1 MIPID
6 KGIFLWFYL
15 FLCDALQE
23 RHFLHYTFT
32 VLTRADTFPEF
43 SAVGVANGRQI
54 KHYSDEER
62 VWVRD
67 GRTVY
72 DWIKTPPDPPDH
84 RDWFTHQLKM
94 LSDCSDS
101 QCSELHV
108 LQRIIGCELEKLP
121 DGSVNLTVFDEYGF
135 DGEDLISFNS
145 DTAQWIDKSPKAKRT
160 KEKWDRQIG
169 RNQDIK
175 YYLNMCVTWI
185 SVFHKTEKCSPD
197 VRVSTRNSPDDESKL
212 VLTCLAT
219 GFYPR
224 DVQMEIRLSRTKLED
239 QTSEIRPNDDQ
250 TFQMRTSVK
259 IDRNHKG
266 SYDCLVN
273 HSSLRKPVSV
283 EWAKEPRFSSTDEKC
298 LGHGAESHD
307 RLYGLPGAVAA
318 VLALALIC
326 WRIYKQVAG
335 RSLRAVAPSHREEPA
350 EVARASIS
358 DGQREGCLDVSA

>member
-1 MIPID
+1 MFHTPSFKVIVFI
-6 KGIFLWFYL
+6 GRILCLLMFLSHL
-15 FLCDALQE
+15 SDALKE
-23 RHFLHYTFT
+23 RHFLHYKFT

-43 SAVGVANGRQI
+43 SAEAVFDDRRI
-54 KHYSDEER
+54 SHYSDEER
-62 VWVRD
+62 VWIRAEGWTEAPGEPSDV
-67 GRTVY
+67 
-72 DWIKTPPDPPDH
+72 K
-84 RDWFTHQLKM
+84 DWFIHQIRT
-94 LSDCSDS
+94 LSDCTDS

-135 DGEDLISFNS
+135 DGEDLISFNY
-145 DTAQWIDKSPKAKRT
+145 DAEQWIDKSPKAKRT
-160 KEKWDRQIG
+160 KVHWDRQTG
-169 RNQDIK
+169 RNIFIK
-175 YYLNMCVTWI
+175 HYLKNCTDWI
-185 SVFHKTEKCSPD
+185 STFINTKKSSPD

-283 EWAKEPRFSSTDEKC
+283 EWDEKC

-326 WRIYKQVAG
+326 WRIYKQRGHLVQNWG
-335 RSLRAVAPSHREEPA
+335 NE
-350 EVARASIS
+350 
-358 DGQREGCLDVSA
+358 